1 MATLRKRKN
10 GHWQARVR
18 KANQSISKTFINK
31 LDAERWAK
39 QVEVDMQKG
48 SYTNLVLAERT
59 TLGDLIDRYI
69 EEVIPTMRGALE
81 DRFRLKALQ
90 RRTLSK
96 LSMTALTPAK
106 IAEYRDQRLTQVSS
120 GTVIR
125 ELAYVSSIINQA
137 RREWGINIDNPVRLV
152 RKPQS
157 PQGRNRILNEA
168 EKLRILDELVPRPT
182 RRVSMWMKPLV
193 EFALETGM
201 RRGEML
207 ALTWANVDLINRTAY
222 LPLTKNGESRTVPLS
237 SKAIQILQSLPR
249 SIKGQVFPIKPEAV
263 AAAFIKATR
272 RAGVKDFHFHDLRHT
287 AITHLA
293 TKLPNLIELAAV
305 SGHKSLAMLKR
316 YYHPTAK
323 DLALKLG

>member
-31 LDAERWAK
+31 ADAERWAK

-59 TLGDLIDRYI
+59 TLGELIDRYI
-69 EEVIPTMRGALE
+69 AEVIPTMRGALE

-125 ELAYVSSIINQA
+125 ELAYISSIINQA
-137 RREWGINIDNPVRLV
+137 RREWGINIDNPIRLV
-152 RKPQS
+152 RMPQS

-168 EKLRILDELVPRPT
+168 ERLLILDELVPRPT

-207 ALTWANVDLINRTAY
+207 ALTWTNIDLINRTAF

-237 SKAIQILQSLPR
+237 SKAIQILESLSR

>member
-31 LDAERWAK
+31 VDAERWAK

-59 TLGDLIDRYI
+59 TLGELIDRYI
-69 EEVIPTMRGALE
+69 VEVIPTMRGALE

-125 ELAYVSSIINQA
+125 ELAYISSIINQA
-137 RREWGINIDNPVRLV
+137 RREWGINIDNPVRIV

-168 EKLRILDELVPRPT
+168 EKLRILDELAPRPT
-182 RRVSMWMKPLV
+182 RRVSIWMKPLV
-193 EFALETGM
+193 EFALESGM

-207 ALTWANVDLINRTAY
+207 ALTWANVDLINRTAF

-237 SKAIQILQSLPR
+237 SKAILILESLPR
-249 SIKGQVFPIKPEAV
+249 SITGAVFLIKPEAV

-323 DLALKLG
+323 ELANKLG

>member
-31 LDAERWAK
+31 VDAERWAK

-59 TLGDLIDRYI
+59 TLGELIDRYI
-69 EEVIPTMRGALE
+69 VEVIPTMRGALE
-81 DRFRLKALQ
+81 DRYRLKALQ
-90 RRTLSK
+90 RHTLSK

-106 IAEYRDQRLTQVSS
+106 IAEFRDQRLTQVSS

-125 ELAYVSSIINQA
+125 ELAYISSIINQA

-168 EKLRILDELVPRPT
+168 EKHRILDELVPRPT
-182 RRVSMWMKPLV
+182 RRVSLWMRPLV

-207 ALTWANVDLINRTAY
+207 ALTWTNVDLTNRTAY

-237 SKAIQILQSLPR
+237 SKAIQILKSLPR
-249 SIKGQVFPIKPEAV
+249 NITGQVFPIKPEAV

-287 AITHLA
+287 AITQLA
-293 TKLPNLIELAAV
+293 TRLPNLIELAAV

-323 DLALKLG
+323 DLALKLV

>member
-18 KANQSISKTFINK
+18 KANQTVSKTFINK
-31 LDAERWAK
+31 ADAERWAK
-39 QVEVDMQKG
+39 QVEVDIQKG

-59 TLGDLIDRYI
+59 TLGELIDRYI
-69 EEVIPTMRGALE
+69 KEVIPTMRGALE

-96 LSMTALTPAK
+96 LSMTALTPSK
-106 IAEYRDQRLTQVSS
+106 IADYRDQRLTQVSS

-125 ELAYVSSIINQA
+125 ELAYISSIINQA

-182 RRVSMWMKPLV
+182 RRVSLWMRPLV

-207 ALTWANVDLINRTAY
+207 ALTWANVDLMNRTAF

-237 SKAIQILQSLPR
+237 SKAILILESLPR
-249 SIKGQVFPIKPEAV
+249 SITGEVFPIKPEAV

-272 RAGVKDFHFHDLRHT
+272 RGGVKDFHFHDLRHT
-287 AITHLA
+287 AITNLA

-323 DLALKLG
+323 DLALKLV

>member
-1 MATLRKRKN
+1 MATFRNRHGK
-10 GHWQARVR
+10 WQARIA
-18 KANQSISKTFINK
+18 KKGHAPISKSFITRK
-31 LDAERWAK
+31 DAERWAK

-59 TLGDLIDRYI
+59 TLGELIDRYI
-69 EEVIPTMRGALE
+69 AEVLPSMRGALE

-106 IAEYRDQRLTQVSS
+106 IADYRDQRLTQVSS

-237 SKAIQILQSLPR
+237 SKAIQILQSLPS

>member
-31 LDAERWAK
+31 ADAERWAK

-59 TLGDLIDRYI
+59 TLGELIDRYI
-69 EEVIPTMRGALE
+69 RDVLPTMRGALE

-106 IAEYRDQRLTQVSS
+106 IAEYRDQRLTQVTS

-125 ELAYVSSIINQA
+125 ELAYISSIINQA

-182 RRVSMWMKPLV
+182 RRVSLWMRPLV

-207 ALTWANVDLINRTAY
+207 ALTWTNVDLMNRTAF

-237 SKAIQILQSLPR
+237 SKAIQILKSLPR
-249 SIKGQVFPIKPEAV
+249 SITGEVFPIKPEAV

-305 SGHKSLAMLKR
+305 SGHKSLTMLKR

-323 DLALKLG
+323 ELAHKLG

>member
-31 LDAERWAK
+31 IDAERWAK

-59 TLGDLIDRYI
+59 TLGELIDRYI
-69 EEVIPTMRGALE
+69 AEVLPTMRGALE

-125 ELAYVSSIINQA
+125 ELAYISSIINQA
-137 RREWGINIDNPVRLV
+137 RREWGINVDNPVRLV
-152 RKPQS
+152 RKPQN

-168 EKLRILDELVPRPT
+168 EKLRILNELVPRPT

-207 ALTWANVDLINRTAY
+207 ALKWSNTDVVNRTAF
-222 LPLTKNGESRTVPLS
+222 LPLTKNGGSRTVPLS
-237 SKAIQILQSLPR
+237 SKAIQILESLPR
-249 SIKGQVFPIKPEAV
+249 SITGEVFPIKPEAV
-263 AAAFIKATR
+263 AAAFIKATK
-272 RAGVKDFHFHDLRHT
+272 RAEVKDFHFHDLRHT
-287 AITHLA
+287 AITQLA
-293 TKLPNLIELAAV
+293 TRLPNLIELAAV
-305 SGHKSLAMLKR
+305 SGHKSLTMLKR

-323 DLALKLG
+323 DLALKLV

>member
-31 LDAERWAK
+31 VDAERWAK

-59 TLGDLIDRYI
+59 TLGELIGRYI
-69 EEVIPTMRGALE
+69 EEVIPNMRGALE

-120 GTVIR
+120 STVIR
-125 ELAYVSSIINQA
+125 ELAYISSIINQA

-207 ALTWANVDLINRTAY
+207 ALKWPNLDVVNRTAF

-237 SKAIQILQSLPR
+237 SKAIQIIESLPR
-249 SIKGQVFPIKPEAV
+249 SITGEVFPIKPEAV
-263 AAAFIKATR
+263 AAAFIKATK
-272 RAGVKDFHFHDLRHT
+272 RADVKDFHFHDLRHT

-293 TKLPNLIELAAV
+293 IKLPNLIELAAV

-323 DLALKLG
+323 DLAHKLG

>member
-31 LDAERWAK
+31 VDAERWAK

-59 TLGDLIDRYI
+59 TLGELIDRYI
-69 EEVIPTMRGALE
+69 AEVLPTMRGALE

-106 IAEYRDQRLTQVSS
+106 IADYRDQRLTQVSS

-125 ELAYVSSIINQA
+125 ELAYISSIINQA
-137 RREWGINIDNPVRLV
+137 RREWGINVDNPVRLV
-152 RKPQS
+152 RKPQN

-168 EKLRILDELVPRPT
+168 EKLRILNELVPRPT

>member
-31 LDAERWAK
+31 ADAERWAK

-59 TLGDLIDRYI
+59 TLGELIDRYI

-125 ELAYVSSIINQA
+125 ELAYISSIINQA

-168 EKLRILDELVPRPT
+168 ERLLILDELVPRPT

-207 ALTWANVDLINRTAY
+207 ALTWTNIDLINRTAF

-237 SKAIQILQSLPR
+237 SKAIQILESLPR

>member
-31 LDAERWAK
+31 ADAERWAK

-48 SYTNLVLAERT
+48 SYTNLILAERT
-59 TLGDLIDRYI
+59 TLGELIDRYI
-69 EEVIPTMRGALE
+69 AEVIPTMRGALE

-125 ELAYVSSIINQA
+125 ELAYISSIINQA
-137 RREWGINIDNPVRLV
+137 RREWGINIDNPIRLV

-207 ALTWANVDLINRTAY
+207 ALTWTNVDLINRTAY
-222 LPLTKNGESRTVPLS
+222 LHLTKNGESRTVPLS
-237 SKAIQILQSLPR
+237 SKAIQILKSLPR
-249 SIKGQVFPIKPEAV
+249 NIAGEVFPIKPEAV

-293 TKLPNLIELAAV
+293 TRLPNLIELAAV

-316 YYHPTAK
+316 YYHPTTK
-323 DLALKLG
+323 ELANKLG

>member
-31 LDAERWAK
+31 VDAERWAK

-59 TLGDLIDRYI
+59 TLGELIDRYI

-106 IAEYRDQRLTQVSS
+106 IAEYRDQRLTQVTS

-125 ELAYVSSIINQA
+125 ELAYISSIINQA
-137 RREWGINIDNPVRLV
+137 RREWGINVDNPVRLV

-182 RRVSMWMKPLV
+182 RRVSIWMKPLV

-237 SKAIQILQSLPR
+237 SKAIQIIESLPR
-249 SIKGQVFPIKPEAV
+249 SITGEVFPIKPEAV

-323 DLALKLG
+323 ELANKLG

>member
-31 LDAERWAK
+31 ADAERWAK

-59 TLGDLIDRYI
+59 TLGELIDRYI

-182 RRVSMWMKPLV
+182 RRVSIWMKPLV

-207 ALTWANVDLINRTAY
+207 ALTWTNVDQINRTAY

-237 SKAIQILQSLPR
+237 SKAIQILESLPR

-272 RAGVKDFHFHDLRHT
+272 RARVKDFHFHDLRHT

>member
-31 LDAERWAK
+31 ADAERWAK
-39 QVEVDMQKG
+39 QIEVDMQKG

-59 TLGDLIDRYI
+59 TLGELIDRYI
-69 EEVIPTMRGALE
+69 AEVLPTMRGALE

-125 ELAYVSSIINQA
+125 ELAYISSIINQA

-182 RRVSMWMKPLV
+182 RRVSLWMKPLV
-193 EFALETGM
+193 EFGLETGM

-222 LPLTKNGESRTVPLS
+222 LPLTKNGESRSVPLS
-237 SKAIQILQSLPR
+237 SKAIQILESLPR
-249 SIKGQVFPIKPEAV
+249 SINGEVFPIKPEAV

-293 TKLPNLIELAAV
+293 TKLPNLIELASV
-305 SGHKSLAMLKR
+305 SGHKSLTMLKR

-323 DLALKLG
+323 ELALKLV

>member
-31 LDAERWAK
+31 ADAERWAK

-59 TLGDLIDRYI
+59 TLGELIDRYI
-69 EEVIPTMRGALE
+69 AEVLPTMRGALE

-96 LSMTALTPAK
+96 LSMTALTAAK

-125 ELAYVSSIINQA
+125 ELAYISSIINQA

-157 PQGRNRILNEA
+157 PQGRNRILKEA
-168 EKLRILDELVPRPT
+168 EKLRILDELAPRPT
-182 RRVSMWMKPLV
+182 RRVSIWMKPLV

-201 RRGEML
+201 RRG
-207 ALTWANVDLINRTAY
+207 
-222 LPLTKNGESRTVPLS
+222 
-237 SKAIQILQSLPR
+237 Q
-249 SIKGQVFPIKPEAV
+249 
-263 AAAFIKATR
+263 
-272 RAGVKDFHFHDLRHT
+272 
-287 AITHLA
+287 
-293 TKLPNLIELAAV
+293 
-305 SGHKSLAMLKR
+305 
-316 YYHPTAK
+316 
-323 DLALKLG
+323 

>member
-31 LDAERWAK
+31 VDAERWAK

-59 TLGDLIDRYI
+59 TLSELIDRYI

-125 ELAYVSSIINQA
+125 ELAYISSIINQA
-137 RREWGINIDNPVRLV
+137 RREWGINIDNPIRLV

-168 EKLRILDELVPRPT
+168 EKLRILDELMPRPT
-182 RRVSMWMKPLV
+182 RRVSLWMKPLV

-207 ALTWANVDLINRTAY
+207 ALTWANVDLTNRTAY

-237 SKAIQILQSLPR
+237 SKAIQILKSLPR
-249 SIKGQVFPIKPEAV
+249 NITGEVFPIKPEAV

-287 AITHLA
+287 AITNLA

-323 DLALKLG
+323 ELAHKLG

>member
-31 LDAERWAK
+31 IDAERWAK

-59 TLGDLIDRYI
+59 TLGELIDRYI
-69 EEVIPTMRGALE
+69 AEVLPTMRGALE

-125 ELAYVSSIINQA
+125 ELAYISSIINQA
-137 RREWGINIDNPVRLV
+137 RREWGINVDNPVRLV
-152 RKPQS
+152 RKPQN

-168 EKLRILDELVPRPT
+168 EKLRILNELVPRPK

-207 ALTWANVDLINRTAY
+207 ALKWSNTDVVNRTAF
-222 LPLTKNGESRTVPLS
+222 LPLTKNGGSRTVPLS
-237 SKAIQILQSLPR
+237 SKAIQILESLPR
-249 SIKGQVFPIKPEAV
+249 SITGEVFPIKPEAV

-272 RAGVKDFHFHDLRHT
+272 RADVKDFHFHDLRHT

-305 SGHKSLAMLKR
+305 SGHKSLTMLKR
-316 YYHPTAK
+316 YYHPTAME
-323 DLALKLG
+323 LANKLG

>member
-31 LDAERWAK
+31 VDAEHWAK

-59 TLGDLIDRYI
+59 TLGELIDRYI

-125 ELAYVSSIINQA
+125 ELAYISSIINQA

-168 EKLRILDELVPRPT
+168 EKLRILNELVPRPT

-207 ALTWANVDLINRTAY
+207 ALKWSNLDLINRTAF

-237 SKAIQILQSLPR
+237 SKAIHILESLPR
-249 SIKGQVFPIKPEAV
+249 SITGEVFPIKPEAV
-263 AAAFIKATR
+263 AAAFIKAIR
-272 RAGVKDFHFHDLRHT
+272 RARVKDFHFHDLRHT
-287 AITHLA
+287 AITQLA
-293 TKLPNLIELAAV
+293 TKLPNLIELASV
-305 SGHKSLAMLKR
+305 SGHKSLSMLKR

-323 DLALKLG
+323 ELANKLG

>member
-31 LDAERWAK
+31 ADAERWAK

-59 TLGDLIDRYI
+59 TFGELIDRYI
-69 EEVIPTMRGALE
+69 EEVLPTMRGALE

-106 IAEYRDQRLTQVSS
+106 IAEYRDHRLSQVSS

-125 ELAYVSSIINQA
+125 ELAYISSIINQA

-207 ALTWANVDLINRTAY
+207 TLKWPNLDLINRTAF

-237 SKAIQILQSLPR
+237 TKAIHILESLPR
-249 SIKGQVFPIKPEAV
+249 TITGEVFPIKPETV
-263 AAAFIKATR
+263 AAAFIKATK
-272 RAGVKDFHFHDLRHT
+272 RADVKDFHFHDLRHT

-293 TKLPNLIELAAV
+293 TRLPNLIELAAV
-305 SGHKSLAMLKR
+305 SGHKSLTMLKR

-323 DLALKLG
+323 ELAHKLG

>member
-31 LDAERWAK
+31 ADAERWAK

-59 TLGDLIDRYI
+59 TLGELIDRYI

-182 RRVSMWMKPLV
+182 RRVSIWMKPLV

-207 ALTWANVDLINRTAY
+207 ALTWTNVDQINRTAY

-237 SKAIQILQSLPR
+237 SKAIQILESLPR

-305 SGHKSLAMLKR
+305 SGHKSLTMLKR

-323 DLALKLG
+323 DLALKLV

>member
-18 KANQSISKTFINK
+18 KVNQSISKTFINK
-31 LDAERWAK
+31 ADAVRWAK

-48 SYTNLVLAERT
+48 SYTNLILAERS
-59 TLGDLIDRYI
+59 TLGELIDRYI

-137 RREWGINIDNPVRLV
+137 RREWGINIDNPIRLV

-207 ALTWANVDLINRTAY
+207 ALTWTNVDLINRTAY

-237 SKAIQILQSLPR
+237 SKAIQILESLPR
-249 SIKGQVFPIKPEAV
+249 CITGEVFPIKPEAV

-272 RAGVKDFHFHDLRHT
+272 RADVKDFHFHDLRHT

-305 SGHKSLAMLKR
+305 SGHKSLTMLKR

-323 DLALKLG
+323 ELAHKLG